1 MGPFGG
7 VSVIAVGDFFQLKP
21 AIDRWIF
28 VQNEKDYGP
37 LATNLL
43 REFFKTHELIII
55 MRQKNDKDF
64 AELLNRLR
72 EGQHTSGDIHVLK
85 QNVRE
90 EDSKMTTIPHL
101 YTTRKEVE
109 IYNTSVFNKAKQ
121 ENNVSIAAIDWVIGS
136 SNPTIQT
143 KVLQRIPDDSSKSM
157 GLSSLQKCLC
167 RHYK

>member
-7 VSVIAVGDFFQLKP
+7 VSAIAVGDFFQLKP

-72 EGQHTSGDIHVLK
+72 EGQHTSGDIHVL
-85 QNVRE
+85 
-90 EDSKMTTIPHL
+90 
-101 YTTRKEVE
+101 
-109 IYNTSVFNKAKQ
+109 
-121 ENNVSIAAIDWVIGS
+121 
-136 SNPTIQT
+136 
-143 KVLQRIPDDSSKSM
+143 
-157 GLSSLQKCLC
+157 
-167 RHYK
+167 